1 MGMMLRLLTAPQTP
15 KAHTL
20 TPKPCIYKACL
31 LSVHDLVQQ
40 QAEQHVPLHIQPLG
54 GMHLCQYLQA
64 PRPHCSSLSVCM
76 HQNTGNPANTCAHR
90 WPELPCLCVCACT
103 VTQAPLHAHTGGLSF
118 HACVCACAT
127 AKAPLH
133 AHKGDRTCFHM
144 SACTRK
150 DTGRLTQRLQSSC
163 GALSH
168 AVNSPCPLT
177 PHVAPHRSYPHL

>member
-76 HQNTGNPANTCAHR
+76 HQNTSNPANTCAHR
-90 WPELPCLCVCACT
+90 WPDLLCLCVCMHSDTGTPACAHRRSELPCLCVCMRNHQGTPACT
-103 VTQAPLHAHTGGLSF
+103 
-118 HACVCACAT
+118 
-127 AKAPLH
+127 
-133 AHKGDRTCFHM
+133 
-144 SACTRK
+144 
-150 DTGRLTQRLQSSC
+150 QR
-163 GALSH
+163 
-168 AVNSPCPLT
+168 
-177 PHVAPHRSYPHL
+177 